1 MTIISPSAIIC
12 NIIKITED
20 CEASQ
25 IVFAKISYAM
35 TDLLIRIFAGNNPDV
50 TDVKVR
56 GRYASIAG
64 FTGIILNVLLFI
76 GKLVLGILAG
86 SVAIIADA
94 FNNISDAGSS
104 VVTLIGFRLAAKPVD
119 KEHPLGHGRL
129 EYISGFI
136 VDMLIILVGFELLT
150 SSFDKIL
157 HPTLP
162 AVGYTTLIMLGVAIL
177 IKLWLFFFYR
187 KIANVINSSS
197 IKAAAFDSLSDCAA
211 TSLVLISA
219 LIARFSNVAIDG
231 WAGILVAAFILF
243 TGAKAAKET
252 IDLLLGSPP
261 DHDFIQSI
269 YRFVKGYPQIIG
281 IHDVMVHDYG
291 PGRQIVSFHAEV
303 PSDSNINVAHEEIDR
318 LERDMHEKFGCIV
331 TVHLDPIVTNDPFIN
346 QARIVAEQAAK
357 TINNDFSIHDFRMT
371 AGETSFNLIFDLVV
385 PADCK
390 TSESDAERLVVEEI
404 QKTYPNCFCVVKVEH
419 PFV

>member
-1 MTIISPSAIIC
+1 MGRNRRARERKLC
-12 NIIKITED
+12 NVIY
-20 CEASQ
+20 
-25 IVFAKISYAM
+25 VM
-35 TDLLIRIFAGNNPDV
+35 TDLLIRIFAGKNQDV

-56 GRYASIAG
+56 GRYASVAG
-64 FTGIILNVLLFI
+64 FTGIVLNILLFI
-76 GKLVLGILAG
+76 GKLTLGILAG

-94 FNNISDAGSS
+94 FNNVSDAGSS

-129 EYISGFI
+129 EYVSGFI
-136 VDMLIILVGFELLT
+136 VDMLIVLVGFELLT

-157 HPTLP
+157 NPELPNVGNVTL
-162 AVGYTTLIMLGVAIL
+162 LLLGVAIL
-177 IKLWLFFFYR
+177 VKLWLFFFYR
-187 KIANVINSSS
+187 KIAKTIHSSS

-219 LIARFSNVAIDG
+219 VIARVWGVGIDG

-261 DHDFIQSI
+261 DPEFIQSI
-269 YRFVKGYPQIIG
+269 YEFVKGYPQIIG

-291 PGRQIVSFHAEV
+291 PGRKIMSFHAEV
-303 PSDSNINVAHEEIDR
+303 PSDSDINIAHEEVDK

-331 TVHLDPIVTNDPFIN
+331 TIHLDPIVTNDPFVN
-346 QARIVAEQAAK
+346 EVRAVAETAAK
-357 TINNDFSIHDFRMT
+357 TVDPDFSIHDFRMT
-371 AGETSFNLIFDLVV
+371 VGENSFNLIFDLVE
-385 PADCK
+385 PAGCK
-390 TSESDAERLVVEEI
+390 MNASEAERLVVEEI
-404 QKTYPNCFCVVKVEH
+404 RKTYPNCFCVIKVEH

>member
-1 MTIISPSAIIC
+1 MT
-12 NIIKITED
+12 N
-20 CEASQ
+20 
-25 IVFAKISYAM
+25 F
-35 TDLLIRIFAGNNPDV
+35 LIRLFVGKNQDV
-50 TDVKVR
+50 HDVKVR

-64 FTGIILNVLLFI
+64 FTGIVLNVLLFV

-104 VVTLIGFRLAAKPVD
+104 IVTLIGFRLAAKPVD

-129 EYISGFI
+129 EYVSGFI

-157 HPTLP
+157 NPTLP
-162 AVGYTTLIMLGVAIL
+162 TVGYTTLILLGAAIL
-177 IKLWLFFFYR
+177 VKLWLFFFYH
-187 KIANVINSSS
+187 KIAKTINSAS
-197 IKAAAFDSLSDCAA
+197 IKASAFDSLTDCVA

-219 LIARFSNVAIDG
+219 IIARVWGVGIDG

-243 TGAKAAKET
+243 TGINAAKET

-261 DHDFIQSI
+261 DPAFIDGI
-269 YRFVKGYPQIIG
+269 YEFVKGYPEIIG

-303 PSDSNINVAHEEIDR
+303 PSNSDINIAHEEVDK

-331 TVHLDPIVTNDPFIN
+331 TVHLDPIVTDDPFVN
-346 QARIVAEQAAK
+346 EVRAA
-357 TINNDFSIHDFRMT
+357 INNAASVVAPDFSIHDFRMT
-371 AGETSFNLIFDLVV
+371 VGEVSFNLIFDLVV

-390 TSESDAERLVVEEI
+390 LTPAEAERLVVEEI
-404 QKTYPNCFCVVKVEH
+404 QKTYPNCFCVIRVEH